1 MTVMRWRLILGLM
14 VVASLAL
21 PVTAQLCGYYGMPC
35 CLNATG
41 APTICNEGECQSG
54 NCIHCGDWG
63 EPICREGDTPCIHTQ
78 YDYDNVGGFCRV
90 KSDECGLVGYKPCER
105 DGELV
110 CYFGVLSAGLRIPL
124 TAEQSVCRACGDY
137 EQPCC
142 SPDDFCSY
150 GECVGTICK
159 RNLTED
165 ALILKDIN
173 DLYYSTSPF
182 IRKDAAV
189 KLARSG
195 DDRAIRPLIVALKDD
210 GDWEVRATVAEV
222 LAGTGDDRA
231 VDPLIEALKDS
242 HWYVRKKAAE
252 ALGSI
257 GDARIVDP
265 SITSK
270 AVEPLIEALED
281 KDEYVRE
288 AAAEALEKIRAE

>member
-1 MTVMRWRLILGLM
+1 MRSSQIFVAM
-14 VVASLAL
+14 VVLAAL
-21 PVTAQLCGYYGMPC
+21 AVTVTAQLCGYYGMPC

-41 APTICNEGECQSG
+41 SPTICHEGECQLG
-54 NCIHCGDWG
+54 ICIHCGDWG
-63 EPICREGDTPCIHTQ
+63 EPVCREGDTPCIHTQ
-78 YDYDNVGGFCRV
+78 YDYDNVSGFCRV

-110 CYFGVLSAGLRIPL
+110 CYFGVLPTGSGLL

-142 SPDDFCSY
+142 TDTDYPCDY
-150 GECVGTICK
+150 GECVNTTCK

-173 DLYYSTSPF
+173 DLYYSSSPF
-182 IRKDAAV
+182 IRKAAAM

-195 DDRAIRPLIVALKDD
+195 DERAIRPLIVALKDD
-210 GDWEVRATVAEV
+210 GDWEVRALVAEV

-231 VDPLIEALKDS
+231 VDPLIGALKDS

-257 GDARIVDP
+257 GDARVIDP

-270 AVEPLIEALED
+270 AVEPLIEALKD
-281 KDEYVRE
+281 KDAGVRE
-288 AAAEALEKIRAE
+288 AAAEALEKIQAE

>member
-1 MTVMRWRLILGLM
+1 MRLKAIFSVLAL
-14 VVASLAL
+14 AALAL

-35 CLNATG
+35 CINATG
-41 APTICNEGECQSG
+41 APTICHEGECQEG
-54 NCIHCGDWG
+54 KCVHCGDWG
-63 EPICREGDTPCIHTQ
+63 EPVCREGDTPCIHTQ
-78 YDYDNVGGFCRV
+78 YDYDNVRGFCRV

-110 CYFGVLSAGLRIPL
+110 CYFGVLPTGSGLL

-142 SPDDFCSY
+142 TDTDYPCDY
-150 GECVGTICK
+150 GECVNTTCK

-173 DLYYSTSPF
+173 DLYYSSSPF
-182 IRKDAAV
+182 IRKAAAV

-195 DDRAIRPLIVALKDD
+195 DERAIRPLIVALKDD
-210 GDWEVRATVAEV
+210 GDWEVRALVAEV

-231 VDPLIEALKDS
+231 VDPLIGALKDS

-257 GDARIVDP
+257 GDARVIDP

-270 AVEPLIEALED
+270 AVEPLTEALKDNDED
-281 KDEYVRE
+281 VRE
-288 AAAEALEKIRAE
+288 AAAEALKKIKAS